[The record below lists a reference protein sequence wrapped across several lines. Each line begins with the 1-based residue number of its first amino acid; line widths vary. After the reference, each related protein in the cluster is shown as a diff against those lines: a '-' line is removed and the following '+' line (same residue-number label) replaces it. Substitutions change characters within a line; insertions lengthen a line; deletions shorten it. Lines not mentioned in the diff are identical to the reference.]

1 MASPPFLARLARTPL
16 LTPAEEVALAK
27 RIERGDL
34 AAKERMM
41 EANLRLVVH
50 VAKAYQREDHGL
62 TLLDLVQE
70 GTVGLMRAV
79 EKFDHRRGFRFSTYA
94 TIWIRQ
100 AVGRAIAEKG
110 RAIRLPAHAG
120 VRVRAMERAER
131 DLATSL
137 GREPTLE
144 EVAQALECRPTEILE
159 LRRAVR
165 IPFSLDAPLDDEGE
179 LALRA
184 LLRDEG
190 PGPEEGAEAALAVEA
205 VRRLLGGLP
214 PRERAVLELR
224 YGLGEEGELPPA
236 QAARRLGL
244 TPREVRTLEGV
255 ALRKLRALPEARA
268 LAARRARRAARAPP
282 PTRARGC
289 PS

>member
-1 MASPPFLARLARTPL
+1 MSRIDSDDGLAAFLAKLARTPL

-34 AAKERMM
+34 GAKDRMI

-50 VAKAYQREDHGL
+50 LAKAYQREDHGL
-62 TLLDLVQE
+62 ALLDLVQE
-70 GTVGLMRAV
+70 GTVGLVRAV
-79 EKFDHRRGFRFSTYA
+79 EKFDYRKGFRFSTYA

-100 AVGRAIAEKG
+100 ALGRGIAEKG

-120 VRVRAMERAER
+120 VRVRAMQRTERA
-131 DLATSL
+131 LTAAL
-137 GREPTLE
+137 GREPTVE
-144 EVAQALECRPTEILE
+144 ELTEKLDAKPGEVEE

-165 IPFSLDAPLDDEGE
+165 TPSSLDAPLDDGE
-179 LALRA
+179 LALGH

-190 PGPEEGAEAALAVEA
+190 PSPQEGAEAVFAREAL
-205 VRRLLGGLP
+205 RRLLADLP

-224 YGLGEEGELPPA
+224 YGLGDDGELPPA
-236 QAARRLGL
+236 AAARRLGL
-244 TPREVRTLEGV
+244 TPREVRTLEDL

-268 LAARRARRAARAPP
+268 LAA
-282 PTRARGC
+282 
-289 PS
+289 

>member
-1 MASPPFLARLARTPL
+1 MSRTTDLDAGDGVAHFLAKLARTPL
-16 LTPAEEVALAK
+16 LTPADEVALAK

-34 AAKERMM
+34 AAKDRMI

-50 VAKAYQREDHGL
+50 LAKAYQREDHGL

-70 GTVGLMRAV
+70 GMLGLIRAV

-100 AVGRAIAEKG
+100 AVGRAIADKG
-110 RAIRLPAHAG
+110 RAVRLPAHAG

-131 DLATSL
+131 ELAVAL
-137 GREPTLE
+137 GREATLE
-144 EVAQALECRPTEILE
+144 EVAEALGCRPAEVIE

-165 IPFSLDAPLDDEGE
+165 MPTSLDAPLDEGGE
-179 LALRA
+179 LALGA

-190 PGPEEGAEAALAVEA
+190 PGPEEGAEAALARDA
-205 VRRLLGGLP
+205 VRGLLGGLA

-224 YGLGEEGELPPA
+224 YGLAGEGELPPA

-244 TPREVRTLEGV
+244 SPREVRTLEGV

-268 LAARRARRAARAPP
+268 LAA
-282 PTRARGC
+282 
-289 PS
+289 